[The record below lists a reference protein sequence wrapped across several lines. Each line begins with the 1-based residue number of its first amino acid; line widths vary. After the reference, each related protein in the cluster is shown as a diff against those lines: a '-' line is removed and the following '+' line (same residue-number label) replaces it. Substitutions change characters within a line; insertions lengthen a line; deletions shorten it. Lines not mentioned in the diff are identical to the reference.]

1 MKIVTIPKEILWD
14 YEAPPNDL
22 FWRLQ
27 RLADFFPVYGTDR
40 ETVRLLFKHRKKL
53 KLEEGKYK
61 LIALYHEVWNE
72 KATLGN
78 RQQ

>member
-1 MKIVTIPKEILWD
+1 MRIVPIPKELLWD
-14 YEAPPNDL
+14 YEDPPDDL

-27 RLADFFPVYGTDR
+27 RLADFFPVYGTER
-40 ETVRLLFKHRKKL
+40 ETVRLLFKHRNRL

-72 KATLGN
+72 KATRGN
-78 RQQ
+78 R